1 MKRQRLHI
9 TLLLIVALAFSATAQ
24 TPTAKPQ
31 HYKNLKYPK
40 LRELQ
45 IPEPTRFEL
54 ANGMIVYLLED
65 HTLPTIN
72 ASAMVRTGS
81 RYEPADKVGLASLTG
96 QVMRTGGTTSKTGEE
111 IDQMLERAA
120 ASVETFIGSTSGGAR
135 LSVLKEDFDMGL
147 GVLADILK
155 NPAFR
160 EDKIDLAKVSSR
172 SGISRRNDQ
181 VDAIAGREFNRLIYG
196 TTSPYGRLMEYVHV
210 ENITKQ
216 DLIDFHRR
224 YFLPNAMMIAVWG
237 DFSTAAMKSKI
248 EGAFGDWARG
258 TMAVPPAPQARM
270 ATARTVNFIKKTDV
284 NQSQIYIGHLGGKLN
299 DPESALLNLADK
311 ALGGGQASRLFSKI
325 RSEQGLAY
333 AVWSFW
339 GESYDYQGA
348 FSMGGSTKSGTT
360 VAMVKSILKEF
371 EGAVTSG
378 ITESELRYAKESFLN
393 SFVFEFDTKAKVINK
408 LMTLEYYGYP
418 KDYYQK
424 QQQAVQNATLKAV
437 NEAMQKR
444 WKPEVLSILVVGNDG
459 EFDAP
464 LSSLGAVKT
473 IDITIPSPP
482 EKIPDATP
490 ETLAKGKELLKKTLA
505 AMGGPQVATLK
516 DMVTTVKLMQST
528 PMGDIAMDAEM
539 KVVMPN
545 KFATR
550 LKSPMGEM
558 TMAFDGI
565 GGWVQ
570 SPMGTQDMPGSLRE
584 NFQKQRAS
592 DMHYLLQ
599 NFEKAEYQIQ
609 YLKEEAIEG
618 KPMSVV
624 FIRYTPTNYSFRY
637 YIDTKSGLFTRK
649 VAKGN
654 TPGGPADIEENYS
667 DYRPV
672 NGVQIP
678 YKTEASTGGKKVSEL
693 TIVSATVNTGVKDDV
708 FKKP

>member
-1 MKRQRLHI
+1 MKQNRFTTI
-9 TLLLIVALAFSATAQ
+9 LLLIVAVVLSAAAQ
-24 TPTAKPQ
+24 TPATKPQ

-54 ANGMIVYLLED
+54 SNGMIVYLLED

-72 ASAMVRTGS
+72 ASLMVRTGS

-96 QVMRTGGTTSKTGEE
+96 QVMRTGGTISKTGEE

-135 LSVLKEDFDMGL
+135 LSVLTEDFDMGL
-147 GVLADILK
+147 GVLVDLLK

-160 EDKIDLAKVSSR
+160 DDKIDLAKVSSR

-181 VDAIAGREFNRLIYG
+181 VAGIAGREYNRLIYG
-196 TTSPYGRLMEYVHV
+196 ATSPYARLMEYAHV

-216 DLIDFHRR
+216 DMIDFHKK

-237 DFSTAAMKSKI
+237 DFPTAAMKAKI
-248 EGAFGDWARG
+248 EDAFGGWARG
-258 TMAVPPAPQARM
+258 TLAVPPAPQARM
-270 ATARTVNFIKKTDV
+270 AAARTVNFIKKTDV
-284 NQSQIYIGHLGGKLN
+284 NQSQIYIGHLGGRLD

-378 ITESELRYAKESFLN
+378 ITASELQYAKESFLN
-393 SFVFEFDTKAKVINK
+393 SFVFEFDTKSKVINK

-418 KDYYQK
+418 RDYYQK
-424 QQQAVQNATLKAV
+424 QQQTVQNATLKAV

-459 EFDAP
+459 DFDEP
-464 LSSLGAVKT
+464 LSSLGSVKT

-482 EKIPDATP
+482 EKIPEATA
-490 ETLAKGKELLKKTLA
+490 ETIAKGKELLKKTLA
-505 AMGGPQVATLK
+505 AMGGLKVVAIK

-528 PMGDIAMDAEM
+528 PMGDMTMDAEM
-539 KVVMPN
+539 KVVRPN

-558 TMAFDGI
+558 TMAFDGTN
-565 GGWVQ
+565 GWVQ
-570 SPMGTQDMPGSLRE
+570 SPMGSQDMPGSLRE
-584 NFQKQRAS
+584 NYRKQTAS
-592 DMHYLLQ
+592 DMHYFLQ
-599 NFEKAEYQIQ
+599 NFEKADYQVQ
-609 YLKEEAIEG
+609 HLKDETVGG
-618 KPMSVV
+618 KPMNVV
-624 FIRYTPTNYSFRY
+624 FVRYLPDNYTFRY
-637 YIDTKSGLFTRK
+637 YIDTGTGLFDKK
-649 VAKGN
+649 VAIGM
-654 TPGGPADIEENYS
+654 TASGPADIEEHYS
-667 DYRPV
+667 DYRLV
-672 NGVQIP
+672 DGVQIP
-678 YKTEASTGGKKVSEL
+678 HKTESTTGAKKVSEV
-693 TIVSATVNTGVKDDV
+693 TIISAAVNVGVKDDA

>member
-9 TLLLIVALAFSATAQ
+9 TLLLIVALAFSAVAQ
-24 TPTAKPQ
+24 TPAVKPQ

-45 IPEPTRFEL
+45 IPEATRFEL

-72 ASAMVRTGS
+72 ASVMVRTGS

-96 QVMRTGGTTSKTGEE
+96 QVMRTGGTISKTGEE
-111 IDQMLERAA
+111 IDQTLERAA

-135 LSVLKEDFDMGL
+135 LAVLKEDFDMGL
-147 GVLADILK
+147 GILVDILK
-155 NPAFR
+155 NPVFR
-160 EDKIDLAKVSSR
+160 EDKIDLAKVTSR

-181 VDAIAGREFNRLIYG
+181 VAAIAGREFNRLIYG
-196 TTSPYGRLMEYVHV
+196 STSPYGRLMEYIHV
-210 ENITKQ
+210 ENINRQ
-216 DLIDFHRR
+216 DLIDFHRK
-224 YFLPNAMMIAVWG
+224 YFLPNAVMIAVWG
-237 DFSTAAMKSKI
+237 DFSTAAMKTKI

-284 NQSQIYIGHLGGKLN
+284 NQSQIYIGHLGGKLD

-371 EGAVTSG
+371 EGAVTAG

-444 WKPEVLSILVVGNDG
+444 WKPEVLSILLVGNDG
-459 EFDAP
+459 EFGEP

-490 ETLAKGKELLKKTLA
+490 ETIAKGKDLLKKTLA
-505 AMGGPQVATLK
+505 AMGGAQVATLK

-558 TMAFDGI
+558 TMAFDGTN
-565 GGWVQ
+565 GWVQ
-570 SPMGTQDMPGSLRE
+570 SPMGTQDMPGSLKDNYR
-584 NFQKQRAS
+584 KQMAS

-599 NFEKAEYQIQ
+599 NFEKAEYQVQ
-609 YLKEEAIEG
+609 YLKDEAIEG

-624 FIRYTPTNYSFRY
+624 FIRYAPANYSFRY
-637 YIDTKSGLFTRK
+637 YIDSKSGLFARK

-654 TPGGPADIEENYS
+654 TQSGPADIEENYS
-667 DYRPV
+667 DYRSV

-678 YKTEASTGGKKVSEL
+678 HKTEATAGGKKVSEL
-693 TIVSATVNTGVKDDV
+693 TIVSATVNAGVKDDV

>member
-9 TLLLIVALAFSATAQ
+9 TLLLIVALAFCATAQ

-45 IPEPTRFEL
+45 IPEPTRLEL

-210 ENITKQ
+210 ENITRQ
-216 DLIDFHRR
+216 DLIDFHRK
-224 YFLPNAMMIAVWG
+224 YFLPNAMMLAVWG
-237 DFSTAAMKSKI
+237 DFSTAAMKTKI

-258 TMAVPPAPQARM
+258 TLAVPPAPQARM

-444 WKPEVLSILVVGNDG
+444 WKPEVLSILVVGNDS

-464 LSSLGAVKT
+464 LSSLGAVRT

-490 ETLAKGKELLKKTLA
+490 ETLAKGKELLKKTFA

-528 PMGDIAMDAEM
+528 PMGDITMDAEM

-558 TMAFDGI
+558 TMVFDGT

-584 NFQKQRAS
+584 NFQQQRVS

-599 NFEKAEYQIQ
+599 NFEKADYQIQ

-637 YIDTKSGLFTRK
+637 YIDAKSGLFARK
-649 VAKGN
+649 VAKGT
-654 TPGGPADIEENYS
+654 TPSGPADIEENYS

-672 NGVQIP
+672 SGVQIP

-693 TIVSATVNTGVKDDV
+693 TIVSATVNTGIKDDV